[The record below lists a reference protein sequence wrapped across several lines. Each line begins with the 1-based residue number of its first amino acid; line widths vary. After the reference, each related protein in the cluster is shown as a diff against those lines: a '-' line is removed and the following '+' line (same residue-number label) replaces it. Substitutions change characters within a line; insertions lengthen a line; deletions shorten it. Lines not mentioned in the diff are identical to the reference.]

1 MSIRIKTKLSLGLIF
16 LFSLIILSGGV
27 GSYYI
32 QDIAHQSEN
41 ILKDNYESVQHVR
54 LMMKLLD
61 EMEPQRQKSIVQFEE
76 ILKKQ
81 ELNITESGEKKITQE
96 IRKLFESYKI
106 EFSLVQSKNIREK
119 LYQVMDINMQAIT
132 KKNEQVQEK
141 ANRVFSVL
149 TVFGTICLLIAFSFI
164 INFPG
169 YIANPISALTE
180 SIKQIANKNYD
191 QRLNFESND
200 EFGELADAFNA
211 MAKKLDEYEHSNL
224 AKIMFEKKRIEIII
238 NQMNDAIIGLDEKK
252 NVLFVNSVAEKLL
265 DLKESEIQSKQS
277 TDIAIKN
284 DLLRQILNNSSSSK
298 DFIVS
303 SDEKEKYFTKEN
315 FDVMNDKEMIGQVI
329 ILKNITPFKELDT
342 AKTNFIATVSHELK
356 TPISSIKMS
365 SQLLEDNR
373 IGETNEE
380 QKQLIQNIKEDAE
393 RLLKITS
400 ELLNLTQAE
409 TGKIELSIQKTQPKQ
424 IIEYAVGAI
433 QFQASQKQILF
444 EINYSENMPAI
455 NADKEKTAWVL
466 LNLLSNAVRYSPEKS
481 KIIIHAIEQN
491 EYVTFSVQDF
501 GKGIDSKYRN
511 KIFDRY
517 FQVPDSTKTGTGLG
531 LAISKEFIEAQGG
544 KIWLESEPGKG
555 SKFSF
560 ALKS

>member
-41 ILKDNYESVQHVR
+41 ILKDNYQSVQHVR

-61 EMEPQRQKSIVQFEE
+61 EMEPKRLESIAQFEE

-96 IRKLFESYKI
+96 IRKLFESFKTG
-106 EFSLVQSKNIREK
+106 FSLIESNIIREK

-132 KKNEQVQEK
+132 KKNEQVQAK
-141 ANRVFSVL
+141 ANRVFTIL
-149 TVFGTICLLIAFSFI
+149 TVIGTFCLLIAFSFI

-169 YIANPISALTE
+169 YIANPISKLTE
-180 SIKQIANKNYD
+180 SIKQIANKNYN

-200 EFGELADAFNA
+200 EFGELAEAFNA

-252 NVLFVNSVAEKLL
+252 NILFVNSVAEKLL
-265 DLKESEIQSKQS
+265 GLKESDIQNKQA
-277 TDIAIKN
+277 TDIAIKS
-284 DLLRQILNNSSSSK
+284 DLLHQILNNTSSSK
-298 DFIVS
+298 DLIVT

-365 SQLLEDNR
+365 SQLLEDSR

-400 ELLNLTQAE
+400 ELLNLTQIE
-409 TGKIELSIQKTQPKQ
+409 TGKIELTIQKTQPKQ
-424 IIEYAVGAI
+424 IIDYAISAI

-466 LNLLSNAVRYSPEKS
+466 LNLLSNAVRYSSEKS
-481 KIIIHAIEQN
+481 KIVIQAIEQN
-491 EYVTFSVQDF
+491 DTVTFSVQDF
-501 GKGIDSKYRN
+501 GKGIDSKYKN

-517 FQVPDSTKTGTGLG
+517 FQVPESTKTGTGLG

-560 ALKS
+560 TLKS

>member
-1 MSIRIKTKLSLGLIF
+1 MRIKTKLSLGLIF

-41 ILKDNYESVQHVR
+41 ILKDNYQSVQHVR

-61 EMEPQRQKSIVQFEE
+61 EMEPKRLESIAQFEE

-96 IRKLFESYKI
+96 IRKLFESFKTG
-106 EFSLVQSKNIREK
+106 FSLIESNIIREK

-132 KKNEQVQEK
+132 KKNEQVQAK
-141 ANRVFSVL
+141 ANRVFTIL
-149 TVFGTICLLIAFSFI
+149 TVIGTFCLLIAFSFI

-169 YIANPISALTE
+169 YIANPISKLTE
-180 SIKQIANKNYD
+180 SIKQIANKNYN

-200 EFGELADAFNA
+200 EFGELAEAFNA

-252 NVLFVNSVAEKLL
+252 NILFVNSVAEKLL
-265 DLKESEIQSKQS
+265 GLKESDIQNKQA
-277 TDIAIKN
+277 TDIAIKS
-284 DLLRQILNNSSSSK
+284 DLLHQILNNTSSSK
-298 DFIVS
+298 DLIVT

-365 SQLLEDNR
+365 SQLLEDSR

-400 ELLNLTQAE
+400 ELLNLTQIE
-409 TGKIELSIQKTQPKQ
+409 TGKIELTIQKTQPKQ
-424 IIEYAVGAI
+424 IIDYAISAI

-466 LNLLSNAVRYSPEKS
+466 LNLLSNAVRYSSEKS
-481 KIIIHAIEQN
+481 KIVIQAIEQN
-491 EYVTFSVQDF
+491 DTVTFSVQDF
-501 GKGIDSKYRN
+501 GKGIDSKYKN

-517 FQVPDSTKTGTGLG
+517 FQVPESTKTGTGLG

-560 ALKS
+560 TLKS